1 MGLRR
6 ELLELNPGSG
16 PRLPNENNPAG
27 PSHPAVPWGMEER
40 HRGYSRTEGSD

>member
-27 PSHPAVPWGMEER
+27 PSRPCSPLGDGGEAPWLFQD
-40 HRGYSRTEGSD
+40 RGI